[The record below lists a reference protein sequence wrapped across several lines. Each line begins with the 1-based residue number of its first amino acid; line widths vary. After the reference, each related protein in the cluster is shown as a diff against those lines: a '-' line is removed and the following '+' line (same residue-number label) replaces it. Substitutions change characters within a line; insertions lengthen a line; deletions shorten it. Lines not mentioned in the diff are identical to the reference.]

1 MRGNELVRSV
11 IQTLNV
17 PVKATKFR
25 QKPCLIRHHFLV
37 IFVLDVARH
46 LLRSLVKVVSKMVQS
61 LSEKSV
67 RFQPLY
73 CLHVE
78 VASSRSHFSLH

>member
-17 PVKATKFR
+17 PIKATKFGK
-25 QKPCLIRHHFLV
+25 KPVFIGYHFLV

-46 LLRSLVKVVSKMVQS
+46 LLGSLVKVADKLVQS
-61 LSEKSV
+61 LAKKSV
-67 RFQPLY
+67 RFQPFH

-78 VASSRSHFSLH
+78 VASSRFHFSLH